1 MSSIEQRSAHQCT
14 TQLELIWE
22 YTYMNFKVVDM
33 WLESNQTTFL
43 QSARVSNSGR
53 SRQNSLGSTAKPVRY
68 VSEVQIL
75 CLLWGEDKHGE
86 IHCIAVSHEWG
97 DGNAIFRERALNTY
111 LFSESQR
118 VTAAVSHQPQNWNP
132 ENGRHVMAQKWVTYY
147 DSETGQ
153 KIMIWRRMRAV
164 AAQLNLSPLPISAK
178 SELR

>member
-1 MSSIEQRSAHQCT
+1 MSSIEQRSSHQCT

-75 CLLWGEDKHGE
+75 CLYEETINMERYIALPSLMNGETAMLSLEKGLLTL
-86 IHCIAVSHEWG
+86 ICSLKVKGSQLQSATSHKIG
-97 DGNAIFRERALNTY
+97 I
-111 LFSESQR
+111 
-118 VTAAVSHQPQNWNP
+118 
-132 ENGRHVMAQKWVTYY
+132 QKME
-147 DSETGQ
+147 D
-153 KIMIWRRMRAV
+153 MLWRR
-164 AAQLNLSPLPISAK
+164 N
-178 SELR
+178 E